1 MIEHARDTI
10 FCQPRPINRPQEDEF
25 GPGIAFIDREFRP
38 LRDAKIS
45 IFDYGF
51 LRSDAC
57 QDTVSAWK
65 GVLFRLDDH
74 LDRFARNL
82 EKLRMICP
90 LDREGLRSVIFESL
104 RRTGLRD
111 AYIQVIMTRGTPPPG
126 VRDPRRCVNRLMAFC
141 RPYLHIASP
150 ETQERGVKLAITKIR
165 RIPAESVD
173 PLLKTYH
180 WLDLQMAQF
189 EAFDRGADTAAVVD
203 GDGNIAEGPGFNIF
217 AVHGGEVLTP
227 EGGCLDGVTRA
238 TVFDLCRDTN
248 LNARPVALSPDALRS
263 ADEVFMTS
271 TAGGIMPIAW
281 VDDRR
286 IGDGAMGPVTKRLR
300 EMYWQR
306 REAGWHG
313 TPVDYDASS

>member
-1 MIEHARDTI
+1 MSEHAQI
-10 FCQPRPINRPQEDEF
+10 SRPGVPPPVDEF
-25 GPGIAFIDREFRP
+25 GPGIAYVDGEFRP
-38 LRDAKIS
+38 LRDARIS

-74 LDRFARNL
+74 LDRFARNVG
-82 EKLRMICP
+82 KLRMTCP
-90 LDREGLRSVIFESL
+90 LDRDGLRNLVFEAL
-104 RRTGLRD
+104 RRTGFRD
-111 AYIQVIMTRGTPPPG
+111 AYVQVIMTRGFPPPG

-141 RPYLHIASP
+141 RPYLHIATP
-150 ETQERGVKLAITKIR
+150 EVQARGVKLAITKIV

-173 PLLKTYH
+173 PMVKTYH

-189 EAFDRGADTAAVVD
+189 EAFDRGADTAVVVD
-203 GDGNIAEGPGFNIF
+203 KDGNIAEGPGFNIF
-217 AVHGGEVLTP
+217 VVRGGEVLTP
-227 EGGCLDGVTRA
+227 EGSCLDGMTRA

-248 LNARPVALSPDALRS
+248 LNSRAIALAPDVLRA

-281 VDDRR
+281 VDDRC

-300 EMYWQR
+300 DMYWQR

-313 TPVDYDASS
+313 TQVDYAENSR